1 MHKSLIIKIINSL
14 NETKKAVFTLDVQ
27 SRDKNYK
34 FKIDSNSISV
44 SVFDRKTNINEL
56 HLVDC
61 DLEDILADTTYK
73 VKSIT
78 EDIYTVRKELYSSIF
93 FNCLD
98 NSQIFLP
105 IFRVLG
111 DQVVFLYKPNNG
123 KLEKAF
129 FVNGRSFTFNVND
142 GVLEL
147 NQADLR
153 RLLNNS
159 TVINFERL
167 GRKYSY
173 SSFFTL
179 AEDYAKNNNLALS
192 VKKFGYSCQ

>member
-14 NETKKAVFTLDVQ
+14 NETKKAVFTLEVQ

-61 DLEDILADTTYK
+61 DLEDVLSDTTYK

-78 EDIYTVRKELYSSIF
+78 EDIYTVRRELYSSVF

-129 FVNGRSFTFNVND
+129 FVNGRAFTFNVND

-153 RLLNNS
+153 RLLNNA

-173 SSFFTL
+173 SSLFTL